1 MKSNPFEPPPT
12 MPRPDLFPLEE
23 LEGVIERVTFHAEDT
38 GYTVAR
44 LSVEGERDLFTVVG
58 AMGNPVPGESV
69 RLYGRWT
76 SHREYGRQ
84 FQVER
89 YDTVR
94 PATVAAIEK
103 YLGSGLI
110 KGIGP
115 VRARKIVEK
124 FGLQTLDILDTA
136 PRKLLYVEGLG
147 EKRVEQIRRAWA
159 EQRSI
164 REVMLFLQ
172 GHGVSATYAVKI
184 FRQYGDDAIRTVET
198 EPYRLAK
205 DIWGIGFKTA
215 DKIARQMGFAHDSE
229 PRLRAGLL
237 YTLSEATD
245 YGHLYLPEPVLLK
258 QAGEI
263 LGVEADRLAPLLP
276 AMEEAGEIM
285 VERTEAQPPAPPA
298 VYHPVLYHT
307 EIGLAN
313 RLRRLAQTPAAERVS
328 EERLEAWLAYQT
340 GAQKIEL
347 SEEQKRAVAMALTSR
362 ILVLT
367 GGPGTGKT
375 TVTNLIC
382 RAFEARKKRIVL
394 ASPTGRAAKRLSEV
408 TGRPAQTI
416 HRLLKFDPATRGFQ
430 HNEQNPL
437 PCDVLIADEVS
448 MLDATLALNLLKA
461 APEGAQVILV
471 GDSDQLPSVGA
482 GNVLGDL
489 IASGAV
495 PVCRLTQV
503 FRQAAQSLII
513 TNAHRIN
520 RGEFP
525 LLPTPKERADRD
537 CLFVEAEDSK
547 AAAQM
552 VVTLATRSLPRMGFS
567 PADIQTLSPMH
578 RGEAGVGHLNERLQD
593 ALNPPRPNA
602 PELLRGS
609 RRFRVG
615 DRVLQLV
622 NNYDK
627 QVFNGDVGTIT
638 KIDPVEQTLTV
649 QFPEAQV
656 EYDFADY
663 DELQL
668 AYAMS
673 IHKSQGS
680 EYPAVILVLNSSHY
694 TMLQRNLLYT
704 ALTRARRLYVIVG
717 ERRALGRAVQN
728 NRATKRFT
736 RLAERLKA

>member
-136 PRKLLYVEGLG
+136 PRKLLHVEGLG

-184 FRQYGDDAIRTVET
+184 FKQYGDAAIRTVET
-198 EPYRLAK
+198 DPYRLAK

-245 YGHLYLPEPVLLK
+245 YGHLYLPEPILLK

-263 LGVEADRLAPLLP
+263 LGVEAERLASLLP

-298 VYHPVLYHT
+298 VYHPALYHT

-313 RLRRLAQTPAAERVS
+313 RLRRLAQTPAAKRVS
-328 EERLEAWLAYQT
+328 EEKLDAWLAYQT

-382 RAFEARKKRIVL
+382 RALEARKKRIVL

-461 APEGAQVILV
+461 APEEAQVILV

-525 LLPTPKERADRD
+525 LLALPKERAGSD

-547 AAAQM
+547 AAAQT

-593 ALNPPRPNA
+593 ALNPPRPHA
-602 PELLRGS
+602 PELVRGA

-649 QFPEAQV
+649 QFPEAAV

-704 ALTRARRLYVIVG
+704 ALTRARKLCVIVG
-717 ERRALGRAVQN
+717 EKRAIGRAVQN

>member
-1 MKSNPFEPPPT
+1 MQ
-12 MPRPDLFPLEE
+12 RPVVSTLEE

-94 PATVAAIEK
+94 PATAAAIEK

-136 PRKLLYVEGLG
+136 PRKLLHVEGLG
-147 EKRVEQIRRAWA
+147 EKRVEQIKRAWA
-159 EQRSI
+159 EQKSI

-184 FRQYGDDAIRTVET
+184 FKQYGDAAIRTVET
-198 EPYRLAK
+198 DPYRLAK

-215 DKIARQMGFAHDSE
+215 DKIARQIGFAHDSE

-258 QAGEI
+258 QAAEI
-263 LGVEADRLAPLLP
+263 LGVEAERLASLLL
-276 AMEEAGEIM
+276 AMEKAGEIM
-285 VERTEAQPPAPPA
+285 IEHTQAQPPAPPP
-298 VYHPVLYHT
+298 VYHPALYHT

-313 RLRRLAQTPAAERVS
+313 RLRRLAQTPATERVS
-328 EERLEAWLAYQT
+328 EEKLETWLAYQT
-340 GAQKIEL
+340 RAQKIEL

-382 RAFEARKKRIVL
+382 RALEARRKRIVL
-394 ASPTGRAAKRLSEV
+394 ASPTGRAAKRLAEV

-430 HNEQNPL
+430 YHEQNPL

-461 APEGAQVILV
+461 APEEAQVILV

-489 IASGAV
+489 IASRAV

-525 LLPTPKERADRD
+525 LLATPKEWADRD

-547 AAAQM
+547 AAAQR

-593 ALNPPRPNA
+593 ALNPPRPHA
-602 PELLRGS
+602 PEFVRGS

-649 QFPEAQV
+649 QFPEAAV

-680 EYPAVILVLNSSHY
+680 EYPAVILVVSSSHY

-704 ALTRARRLYVIVG
+704 ALTRARKLCVIVG
-717 ERRALGRAVQN
+717 EKRAIGRAVQN

-736 RLAERLKA
+736 LLAERLKA

>member
-136 PRKLLYVEGLG
+136 PRKLLHVEGLG

-184 FRQYGDDAIRTVET
+184 FKQYGDAAIRTVET
-198 EPYRLAK
+198 DPYRLAK

-245 YGHLYLPEPVLLK
+245 YGHLYLPEPILLK

-263 LGVEADRLAPLLP
+263 LGVEAERLASLLP

-382 RAFEARKKRIVL
+382 RALEARKKRIVL

-593 ALNPPRPNA
+593 ALNPPRPHA
-602 PELLRGS
+602 PELVRGA

-649 QFPEAQV
+649 QFPEAAV

-704 ALTRARRLYVIVG
+704 ALTRARRLCVIVG